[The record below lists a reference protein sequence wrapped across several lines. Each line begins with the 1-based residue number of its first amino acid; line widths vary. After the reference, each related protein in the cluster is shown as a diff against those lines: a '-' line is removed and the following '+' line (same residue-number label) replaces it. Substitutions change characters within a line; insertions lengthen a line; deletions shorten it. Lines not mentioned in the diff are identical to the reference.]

1 MEIAGWV
8 VAVVAGVAV
17 VALLVLVDR
26 LVARGLLD
34 RRRRRPHRDR
44 AGGGSAGSGLVG
56 ELIDVFQPSR
66 THTTDELERR
76 RRDRQDAG
84 DGAPP
89 VDLDAGTARVDAAPA
104 GRAGDAAPGRRA
116 GDDPG
121 PAPGVRTGARP

>member
-1 MEIAGWV
+1 VQVSGWV
-8 VAVVAGVAV
+8 VAVVAVVAG

-34 RRRRRPHRDR
+34 RRRPRRPRD
-44 AGGGSAGSGLVG
+44 ASGGGSAGGGLVG
-56 ELIDVFQPSR
+56 DLIDVFQPSR

-76 RRDRQDAG
+76 RHDRQDAG

-104 GRAGDAAPGRRA
+104 RHAGDAAPARHA
-116 GDDPG
+116 GDGPG
-121 PAPGVRTGARP
+121 PAPGVRTAARP